1 MIMRCRLL
9 VSLMTNFL
17 EEMSTPAFDLSKYA
31 VELAHTKSETSYD
44 DLAVEDADRKL
55 WQEFLE
61 NGSRVL
67 SPYGINLEH
76 ELLKHDIMCAMAQG
90 GKTSLLKPLH
100 VGSKPAGA
108 YVAVS
113 GRMRWL
119 GRLLGESLRSGF
131 VALRLNY
138 PTLPMISA
146 QECDESEKN
155 EETIESQAED
165 SKDEFE
171 CCFNE
176 RYCFPDDPNIECPHS
191 SRISIV
197 EAEILRINETLK
209 KFEKLQIGVDQEF
222 VKLYTGPFP
231 PNFDE
236 ERIRKGFSGKLFEVC
251 PFFSC
256 MSMFLGFNLSRV
268 EVVTA
273 RFGRKIAFV
282 TLQKT
287 LADDLIKKY
296 NGKSCSFGVLKVEL
310 KTSPKRK
317 SE

>member
-146 QECDESEKN
+146 EECDESEKN

-209 KFEKLQIGVDQEF
+209 
-222 VKLYTGPFP
+222 
-231 PNFDE
+231 NFA
-236 ERIRKGFSGKLFEVC
+236 LFFRAC
-251 PFFSC
+251 PC
-256 MSMFLGFNLSRV
+256 FLGFNLSRV

-282 TLQKT
+282 TLQKP
-287 LADDLIKKY
+287 LADELIKKY

-317 SE
+317 SEYYISYINLLHVPCLRR